1 MVAKYY
7 LIMNFKETTLYS
19 IVNAKCPS
27 CHEGD
32 FFETP
37 NPYNLKKFDKMHK
50 KCPVCGEDFERETG
64 FYYGAMYVSYGL
76 TVIWGLLVFVLMC
89 VLLGFDE
96 ITFIITFAI
105 LQLLLMPVFYRS
117 ARLVWINVFVHYK
130 KLVRR

>member
-1 MVAKYY
+1 
-7 LIMNFKETTLYS
+7 MNFKETSLYS
-19 IVNAKCPS
+19 VINAKCPR
-27 CHEGD
+27 CHKGD

-37 NPYNLKKFDKMHK
+37 NPYNLKKFDKMYK

-130 KLVRR
+130 KFVKN